1 MIIRLPMLWAL
12 TVVTVLAAGGCAAS
26 RAPAPRQDAPTPATP
41 PHTGHPAATTDPEV
55 PVDAAYTAAD
65 VAFMRGMIQHH
76 QQALDMSELVAE
88 RTDNRSI
95 RLLADRIEV
104 SQRDEIALM
113 ADWLADRGHLP
124 HPPGGGHS
132 RMPGMLTPDQTARLE
147 RASRDE
153 FDRLFLDLM
162 IQHHE
167 GALVMV
173 ADLFATPG
181 AGQEPEIFQF
191 ASEVDSGQRIE
202 IERMRRVRASLG
214 S

>member
-1 MIIRLPMLWAL
+1 MIIRLPTLSAL
-12 TVVTVLAAGGCAAS
+12 TVAALLAAGGCAAPQ
-26 RAPAPRQDAPTPATP
+26 APASRPDAPTPATP
-41 PHTGHPAATTDPEV
+41 PHTGHPAATTDPAV
-55 PVDAAYTAAD
+55 PADAAYTAAD
-65 VAFMRGMIQHH
+65 VAFMHGMIQHH
-76 QQALDMSELVAE
+76 QQALEMAALVPE

-113 ADWLADRGHLP
+113 ADWLTDRGHP
-124 HPPGGGHS
+124 AHPQGADHS
-132 RMPGMLTPDQTARLE
+132 LMPGMLTPDQMARLE
-147 RASRDE
+147 QTSGDE

-202 IERMRRVRASLG
+202 IERMHRVRASLG
-214 S
+214 P